1 MKIVFAS
8 LAVAFVL
15 TAATTPAS
23 ADCTCRAPG
32 IVAKHGQIV
41 CLNTPQGPRLAR
53 CGMVL
58 NNASWK
64 FLPDACPEALR
75 VIPREVDV
83 AMSAAPA
90 GALPLR

>member
-8 LAVAFVL
+8 LAAALAF
-15 TAATTPAS
+15 TATIAPAS

-32 IVAKHGQIV
+32 LVAKHGQIV

-64 FLPDACPEALR
+64 FLPDACPEVFLVAPTEL
-75 VIPREVDV
+75 DV
-83 AMSAAPA
+83 AMSSALNAAP
-90 GALPLR
+90 PTH